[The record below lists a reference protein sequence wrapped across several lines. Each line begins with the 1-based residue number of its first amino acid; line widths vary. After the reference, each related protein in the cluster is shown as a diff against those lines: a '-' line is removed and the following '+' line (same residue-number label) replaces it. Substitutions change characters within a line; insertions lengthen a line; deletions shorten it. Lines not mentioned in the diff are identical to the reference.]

1 LSSLDKKGVETAPRQ
16 RDNQAGR
23 APHWRPLDGLTPKK
37 GQRGGND
44 LTGGKHLGCGRLGK
58 HLRGCSSVWRP
69 FKAVILAVTA
79 RLVCLLFVMWGLLCI
94 MREDPA
100 RALLTDARAPVGS
113 VIPGSS
119 EWG

>member
-1 LSSLDKKGVETAPRQ
+1 M
-16 RDNQAGR
+16 
-23 APHWRPLDGLTPKK
+23 
-37 GQRGGND
+37 
-44 LTGGKHLGCGRLGK
+44 
-58 HLRGCSSVWRP
+58 VWRP